1 MNSSVLLD
9 TDLIQDKTSNMEAI
23 DQLSDSTRVWIYQS
37 NRPFK
42 EEDEEQIKTYV
53 KQFAQ
58 QWVSHNRQ
66 LKAFGDL
73 LHRQFVI
80 LMVDESQAGASG
92 CSIDSS
98 VRFMKG
104 LQAEFG
110 VDLFDRMSFTYL
122 DEGQV
127 KTADRASFAAKYQDG
142 EINDDTLVFDTLVD
156 NKHKFKN
163 SWIKPLG
170 QSWHKRMV

>member
-1 MNSSVLLD
+1 
-9 TDLIQDKTSNMEAI
+9 METL

-37 NRPFK
+37 NQPFK
-42 EEDEEQIKTYV
+42 AEDETQVKTYI

-73 LHRQFVI
+73 LHRQFVV

-104 LQAEFG
+104 LQTEFG
-110 VDLFDRMSFTYL
+110 VDLFDRMTFTYL
-122 DEGQV
+122 EGKQV
-127 KTADRASFAAKYQDG
+127 KTADRATFAARYKAG
-142 EINDDTLVFDTLVD
+142 EINDETLVFDTLVD
-156 NKHKFKN
+156 NKSKFEN
-163 SWIKPLG
+163 SWVKPLG

>member
-1 MNSSVLLD
+1 
-9 TDLIQDKTSNMEAI
+9 METL
-23 DQLSDSTRVWIYQS
+23 DQLSDSTRVWVYQS
-37 NRPFK
+37 NQPFK
-42 EEDEEQIKTYV
+42 AEDEAKVRDYI

-73 LHRQFVI
+73 IHRQFVV

-98 VRFMKG
+98 VRFVKA
-104 LQAEFG
+104 LQAEYQL
-110 VDLFDRMSFTYL
+110 DLFDRMTFTYL
-122 DEGQV
+122 EGEEV
-127 KTADRASFAAKYQDG
+127 KTANRDTFSALYQAGTID
-142 EINDDTLVFDTLVD
+142 DDTLVFDTLVD
-156 NKHKFKN
+156 NKAKFEKA
-163 SWIKPLG
+163 WIKPLG